1 MNDDNDLRALY
12 LASQED
18 VHAPEQLKERT
29 LELLDDNDAALAS
42 AALEPAASARKQRFM
57 GPGRK
62 PFYGIAACLA
72 LAALGFG
79 AVQAMMHTNEG
90 AADVGALETANLDFT
105 VKAYAAGTQSP
116 LAAGDNGMIV
126 FGHASDLSQSSPEWD
141 DNGTYTGCLF
151 KVEAEGVK
159 TVQAHISKGML
170 YRYDTQNVSYASKSQ
185 LLYEASTWKP
195 LKRGLDRKSVV

>member
-12 LASQED
+12 LASQKD

-29 LELLDDNDAALAS
+29 LELLDDNVTAMAS
-42 AALEPAASARKQRFM
+42 AALEPARKQRFM
-57 GPGRK
+57 GIGRK
-62 PFYGIAACLA
+62 PFYRIAACLA

-79 AVQAMMHTNEG
+79 AVQAMMHANGG

-126 FGHASDLSQSSPEWD
+126 FGHTSDLSQSSPEWD
-141 DNGTYTGCLF
+141 EQRHLY
-151 KVEAEGVK
+151 
-159 TVQAHISKGML
+159 GML
-170 YRYDTQNVSYASKSQ
+170 VQD
-185 LLYEASTWKP
+185 
-195 LKRGLDRKSVV
+195 